1 MTLLADSMLT
11 ERDALSAILAAV
23 RPLETEE
30 LRLFEAGNRIL
41 AEAVVAR
48 INLPRFDNSS
58 MDGYAVRAA
67 DAVAGA
73 VLRVTGEQPAGPDQG
88 LKLEPGTA
96 VRVYT
101 GAPIPAGANAV
112 VMQEDCDRQGDLLTI
127 RETVSPGEFI
137 RSAGGDLCEGQKIVD
152 AGVRLSG
159 PLLATLASQGVDRIH
174 VFRQPK
180 VAVLATGSEL
190 RSPGE
195 SLGPGEIY
203 ETNRVML
210 QELIRNAGGIP
221 HLFDPV
227 PDQEDKHLR
236 ALREAESDDVI
247 VIAGGVSVGERDLVK
262 STLQKLGCEIELW
275 RVAVR
280 PGKPFL
286 FGRLNR
292 RWVFGLPGN
301 PVSTFVTFLLFVRPA
316 LLTMQG
322 WRGASLT
329 TSQAILSKAV
339 INRGERP
346 HYLRGHLEE
355 GRFMPFGNQESHALF
370 ALSRANA
377 LLQVGAGQQIP
388 EYQTVEVLLL
398 P

>member
-1 MTLLADSMLT
+1 MLT
-11 ERDALSAILAAV
+11 EQDALSTILAAV

-30 LRLFEAGNRIL
+30 LRLFEAGERVL
-41 AEAVVAR
+41 AETVSAL
-48 INLPRFDNSS
+48 ISLPRFDNSS
-58 MDGYAVRAA
+58 MDGYAVRAV

-73 VLRVTGEQPAGPDQG
+73 VLRVAGEQPAGPDHG
-88 LKLEPGTA
+88 LKVEVGTA

-112 VMQEDCDRQGDLLTI
+112 VMQEDCDREGDLLTI
-127 RETVSPGEFI
+127 RESVAPGEFI
-137 RSAGGDLCEGQKIVD
+137 RLRGGDLCEGQKITD
-152 AGVRLSG
+152 AGARLNG
-159 PLLATLASQGVDRIH
+159 PLLATLASQGIDRIR
-174 VFRQPK
+174 VFRRPK

-190 RSPGE
+190 KSPGE
-195 SLGPGEIY
+195 PLGPGEIY

-210 QELIRNAGGIP
+210 QELVRNAGGIP
-221 HLFDPV
+221 RLFDPV
-227 PDQEDKHLR
+227 PDQEDEHLR
-236 ALREAESDDVI
+236 AFGEAASDDVI

-262 STLQKLGCEIELW
+262 STLKKLGCDIELW

-286 FGRLNR
+286 FGRLNK

-301 PVSTFVTFLLFVRPA
+301 PVSAFVTFLLFVRPA
-316 LLTMQG
+316 LLAMQG

-329 TSQAILSKAV
+329 KTQAILSKAV
-339 INRGERP
+339 TNKGERP
-346 HYLRGHLEE
+346 HYLRGCLEA
-355 GRFMPFGNQESHALF
+355 GRFMPFENQESHALF

-377 LLQVGAGQQIP
+377 LVQVGAGQQIP
-388 EYQTVEVLLL
+388 EHQTVEVFLL

>member
-1 MTLLADSMLT
+1 MLT
-11 ERDALSAILAAV
+11 EQDALSAILAAV

-30 LRLFEAGNRIL
+30 LRLFEAGDRVL
-41 AEAVVAR
+41 AETVSAL
-48 INLPRFDNSS
+48 ISLPRFDNSS
-58 MDGYAVRAA
+58 MDGYAVRAV

-73 VLRVTGEQPAGPDQG
+73 VLRVAGEQPAGPDQG
-88 LKLEPGTA
+88 LKVEVGTA

-112 VMQEDCDRQGDLLTI
+112 VMQEDCDRKGDLLTI
-127 RETVSPGEFI
+127 RESVAPGEFI
-137 RSAGGDLCEGQKIVD
+137 RLRGGDLCEGQKITD
-152 AGVRLSG
+152 AGARLNG
-159 PLLATLASQGVDRIH
+159 PLLATLASQGIDRIR

-190 RSPGE
+190 KSPGE
-195 SLGPGEIY
+195 PLGPGEIY

-210 QELIRNAGGIP
+210 QELVRNAGGIP
-221 HLFDPV
+221 RLFDPV
-227 PDQEDKHLR
+227 PDQEDEHLR
-236 ALREAESDDVI
+236 AFGEATSDDAI

-262 STLQKLGCEIELW
+262 STLKKLGCDIELW

-286 FGRLNR
+286 FGRLNK

-301 PVSTFVTFLLFVRPA
+301 PVSAFVTFLLFVRPA
-316 LLTMQG
+316 LLAMQG

-329 TSQAILSKAV
+329 KTQAILSKAV
-339 INRGERP
+339 TNKGERP
-346 HYLRGHLEE
+346 HYLRGCLEA
-355 GRFMPFGNQESHALF
+355 GRFMPFENQESHALF

-377 LLQVGAGQQIP
+377 LVQVGAGQQIP
-388 EYQTVEVLLL
+388 EHQTVEVFLL